1 MMTEPRTAAVRVML
15 VDDHQL
21 VRHAV
26 RQAISAPGI
35 EVVGEVASAE
45 EALTVAIDVRPDL
58 VFVDIG
64 LPAMSGLDLVREL
77 APRLP
82 DTRFIVLTVSTAD
95 TDVADAMQ
103 HGASGF
109 LTKGV
114 APDALLRA
122 VHGAMRG
129 DLVMPRQMAAR
140 LVRTLGE
147 RVRHVQASAAW
158 SGSEMSPRE
167 TEVLRLVADGYT
179 DREIARTL
187 TLSIRTVESHVS
199 NLLRKL
205 DVANRREAGRRY
217 RAFA

>member
-1 MMTEPRTAAVRVML
+1 MIAESRTTTVRVML

-21 VRHAV
+21 VRLAV
-26 RQAISAPGI
+26 RQAITAPSVD
-35 EVVGEVASAE
+35 VVGEAASAE
-45 EALTVAIDVRPDL
+45 EALTLAPDVRPDVL
-58 VFVDIG
+58 LVDIG
-64 LPAMSGLDLVREL
+64 LPGMSGLDLVREL

-82 DTRFIVLTVSTAD
+82 ATRFIVLTVSTAD
-95 TDVADAMQ
+95 TDVAVAME

-109 LTKGV
+109 LTKDV

-122 VHGAMRG
+122 VHGAVRG

-140 LVRTLGE
+140 LVRTLGD
-147 RVRHVQASAAW
+147 RARHVPMSATLC
-158 SGSEMSPRE
+158 GTEMSRRE
-167 TEVLRLVADGYT
+167 TEVLRLVAEGYT
-179 DREIARTL
+179 DREIARAL